1 MTMLMMKM
9 GRDRLNSLFYESA
22 MDFPPQVKKQRRAKA
37 NDRERTRM
45 QTLNQALGDNDDNN
59 DGGWNENFT
68 TNDVIGDDH
77 HNSH

>member
-1 MTMLMMKM
+1 
-9 GRDRLNSLFYESA
+9 

-59 DGGWNENFT
+59 DGGWNGNFT
-68 TNDVIGDDH
+68 TNNVFGDDH